1 MECGYLTASQHR
13 TLCARASQ
21 RQLRLGRYFVE
32 QGILTEEQLAEQ
44 LRAMRLH
51 NCVSSGGLRAVV
63 DNAMPNNRRA
73 QRVHFFSGGE
83 LRQGP
88 HVAMVTV
95 VDISLGG
102 VLVGLPDGSDDW
114 QLDAEATVN
123 VRLNDSGLEMVFDGV
138 YPARRT
144 VAVGC

>member
-1 MECGYLTASQHR
+1 M
-13 TLCARASQ
+13 
-21 RQLRLGRYFVE
+21 
-32 QGILTEEQLAEQ
+32 
-44 LRAMRLH
+44 
-51 NCVSSGGLRAVV
+51 V

-138 YPARRT
+138 IRRAEPLLLGVEFTEMDIDTATHLRRLLELNTGKPAYADRHWDQL
-144 VAVGC
+144 GKGD

>member
-1 MECGYLTASQHR
+1 M
-13 TLCARASQ
+13 
-21 RQLRLGRYFVE
+21 
-32 QGILTEEQLAEQ
+32 
-44 LRAMRLH
+44 
-51 NCVSSGGLRAVV
+51 V

-83 LRQGP
+83 LRQGA

-102 VLVGLPDGSDDW
+102 VLVGLPEGSDDW
-114 QLDAEATVN
+114 QLDAEATVT

-138 YPARRT
+138 IRRAEPLLLGVEFTEMDIDTATHLRRLLELNTGKPAYADRQWDQLEKG
-144 VAVGC
+144 A

>member
-1 MECGYLTASQHR
+1 
-13 TLCARASQ
+13 
-21 RQLRLGRYFVE
+21 
-32 QGILTEEQLAEQ
+32 
-44 LRAMRLH
+44 
-51 NCVSSGGLRAVV
+51 VV

-138 YPARRT
+138 IRRAEPLLLGVEFTEMDIDTATHLRRLLELNTGKPAYADRHWDQL
-144 VAVGC
+144 GKGD